1 MKGFAVPIFC
11 AIAGAV
17 ISLFS
22 KEQLPNHLN
31 LYTMKVIITI
41 VAIIVIAYVSTLT
54 GAWIRRKN
62 TDF

>member
-1 MKGFAVPIFC
+1 
-11 AIAGAV
+11 
-17 ISLFS
+17 
-22 KEQLPNHLN
+22 
-31 LYTMKVIITI
+31 MKVIITI